1 VIPRV
6 FHQIWLGPDRLPR
19 EYEHYQQTWLRHH
32 PGWELRLWTEENV
45 PDGLRRPEVA
55 ERLRA
60 PAERADILR
69 LELLWRFGG
78 VYTDTDFECR
88 RSIEPLIEGA
98 DFFIGLAKPGRVN
111 NALLGATAN
120 HPILDRALDELEP
133 RQVHGYDKGAAG
145 PHFLDRLLAPFAEQ
159 VRFIEPDAFYPRTPA
174 AAETAYA
181 VHHEARSWKSREDLL
196 TDAVRAEQR
205 LALAQDELA
214 LTEKRYR
221 LVLEEAEA
229 LRQSDHSRALALRA
243 RRFLVRRIPRERI
256 RYALGTLRAR
266 ALRR

>member
-1 VIPRV
+1 VIPRT
-6 FHQIWLGPDRLPR
+6 FHQIWLGPDALPR
-19 EYEHYQQTWLRHH
+19 EYERYQRSWQHHH
-32 PGWELRLWTEENV
+32 PGWELRLWTEESL
-45 PDGLRRPEVA
+45 PEGLRRPEA
-55 ERLRA
+55 ADRLRA

-78 VYTDTDFECR
+78 VYTDTDFECL
-88 RSIEPLIEGA
+88 RSIEPLIEGV

-111 NALLGATAN
+111 NALMGSVAGHA
-120 HPILDRALDELEP
+120 ILDRALDELRP
-133 RQVHGYDKGAAG
+133 REYHGYDKLAAG
-145 PHFLDRLLAPFAEQ
+145 PHFLDTVLAGHGDE
-159 VRFIEPDAFYPRTPA
+159 VSLIEPDVFYPRTPA
-174 AAETAYA
+174 AAESAYA

-205 LALAQDELA
+205 LALVQDELA
-214 LTEKRYR
+214 LVQERYR
-221 LVLEEAEA
+221 LVREEAEA
-229 LRQSDHSRALALRA
+229 LRQSAGARALALRV